1 MELPITPAAATMAVA
16 VAGVAA
22 KAMVGAGEE
31 ALWAGALLLLLRL
44 VAVWEVRKFIEEPE
58 LAK

>member
-1 MELPITPAAATMAVA
+1 MTPAAATMAVA
-16 VAGVAA
+16 VVGVAA